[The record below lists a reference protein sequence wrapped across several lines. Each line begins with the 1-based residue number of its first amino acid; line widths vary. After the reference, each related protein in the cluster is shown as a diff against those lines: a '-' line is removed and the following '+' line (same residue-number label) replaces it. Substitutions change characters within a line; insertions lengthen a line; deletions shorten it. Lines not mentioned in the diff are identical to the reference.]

1 MKLKQIKI
9 MRNMNFLKIM
19 CCALCMMLFVPQT
32 SKAEK
37 VQYGKYITYDGKV
50 DANKKPN
57 GKGKLELAYKAQGV
71 VGLETNKDVLEGVFA
86 DGKVSN
92 AKLAIAKYNGPMWIN
107 SAKFK
112 GTLEFTIADDGSS
125 ITYNL
130 LEGELETKDCSYFI
144 ISSDTPLTI
153 TRIPHPDGCET
164 KAGKLFKA
172 NYNSSLSVNNIPTGY
187 FYPLNLSELGNIKNV
202 KTYTPY
208 ELNGDFSTIEGDTEY
223 TVELE
228 NGGVLSKS
236 NDGISFTLP
245 NKDFFYIT
253 SSNVQGYK
261 FKKTLQ
267 EGVLSYEEGDFY
279 LLKGENGKKNGVIAK
294 TQDDA
299 QKEFMKI
306 MNATTLQSVGGT
318 LYEGQIAELMEK
330 ALSGDSQA
338 QYDLAMIFMEGNG
351 VEKNENEGKKW
362 LDKAVKNGNE
372 SAIARMKAEEA
383 KELEAKKAK
392 TAAQMKARKAVDATY
407 MKMETV
413 KDLSHLA
420 MSNNLITEA
429 KKLTGGGDYINGN
442 FRLKVPIRVVGALN
456 DKSIVDPST
465 SSATIELMDFS
476 DQGKTVLITPDIPE
490 LGESWNTTIS
500 GKNVNLGIGRKN
512 DVDVFVV
519 VKGNKPI
526 ATIGKTEGQ
535 WVCMLISVDG
545 ITNDLYRGMT
555 ISEVESIAK
564 KLGLSSFKQTGKTTK
579 YTIYSI
585 YWLDMR
591 KQYNASRTDYQYQV
605 RNDKKYADFY
615 FDAQGR
621 LMKWINFF

>member
-1 MKLKQIKI
+1 MKQKLIKI
-9 MRNMNFLKIM
+9 MRNMNFFKIM

-57 GKGKLELAYKAQGV
+57 GKGKLELAYKVQGV

-92 AKLAIAKYNGPMWIN
+92 AKLAIAKFNGPLWIN

-130 LEGELETKDCSYFI
+130 LEGELETKDKIFI
-144 ISSDTPLTI
+144 ISSEIPLTI

-172 NYNSSLSVNNIPTGY
+172 NYNSSLSVNNIPNGY
-187 FYPLNLSELGNIKNV
+187 FYPLNLSELGNIKNI
-202 KTYTPY
+202 KKHTTYV
-208 ELNGDFSTIEGDTEY
+208 LDADFSTRESGTEY
-223 TVELE
+223 SVELE

-299 QKEFMKI
+299 QKVFMKI

-362 LDKAVKNGNE
+362 LDKAVENGNE

-392 TAAQMKARKAVDATY
+392 TAAQMKAQKAVDATY

-420 MSNNLITEA
+420 MSNTLITEA

-442 FRLKVPIRVVGALN
+442 FRLKVPIRAVVALN
-456 DKSIVDPST
+456 DKNIVDPST

-476 DQGKTVLITPDIPE
+476 DQGKTVLITLDIPE
-490 LGESWNTTIS
+490 LGEFLNFTIS
-500 GKNVNLGIGRKN
+500 GKNVKLGTGRDN
-512 DVDVFVV
+512 DVDMFIV

-526 ATIGKTEGQ
+526 STIGRTEGQ
-535 WVCMLISVDG
+535 WVYMISTFDD
-545 ITNDLYRGMT
+545 IISDLYRGMT

-564 KLGLSSFKQTGKTTK
+564 KMGLSSFKQTGKTTK

-605 RNDKKYADFY
+605 RNDKKYADFS